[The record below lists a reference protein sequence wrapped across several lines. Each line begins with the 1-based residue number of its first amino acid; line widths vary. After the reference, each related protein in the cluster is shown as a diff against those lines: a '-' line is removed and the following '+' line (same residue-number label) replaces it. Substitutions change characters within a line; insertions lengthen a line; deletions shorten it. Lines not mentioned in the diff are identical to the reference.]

1 MVLSPEQ
8 IIATICPEAS
18 GSPSLPVYREMAVQF
33 IIVNY
38 VQGFFRGLYSMAV
51 AYLTCH
57 YFSIMGDN
65 QGSGGSGDPYSG
77 IAPVAGM
84 SEGGES
90 ISYAVS
96 AAAPGDENS
105 FSGTKYGV
113 MFLQLVKQMKKSIVP
128 AGVNMAGIYGGLA

>member
-1 MVLSPEQ
+1 MALSPEQ

-33 IIVNY
+33 IIANY

-65 QGSGGSGDPYSG
+65 LGGGGSSNPYAG
-77 IAPVAGM
+77 APVSGM
-84 SEGGES
+84 SENGES
-90 ISYAVS
+90 MSFAVS

-105 FSGTKYGV
+105 LSSTKYGI
-113 MFLQLVKQMKKSIVP
+113 MFLQLEKRFKKAIPTMGVST
-128 AGVNMAGIYGGLA
+128 AGLYGGYV